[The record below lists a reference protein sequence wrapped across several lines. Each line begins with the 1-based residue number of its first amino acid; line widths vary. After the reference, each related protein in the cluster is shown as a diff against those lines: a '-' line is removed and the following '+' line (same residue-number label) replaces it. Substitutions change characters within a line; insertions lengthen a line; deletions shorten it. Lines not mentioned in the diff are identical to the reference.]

1 MIRRYFYS
9 SDDEGGDEDKNR
21 GRIKS
26 KPTEALTL
34 SEFWSSTRSKE
45 SRKLASNSNG
55 HDNEEHHQHTEHN
68 YCIMLE
74 FKGQIF
80 PFVIGTDNFE
90 EFKRN
95 IKHTVK
101 ETTLSPD
108 NTTLSYDTEFNGK
121 VIQVVINSKI
131 TYSAFLQMLKT
142 TGKTVLL
149 KIADSNPS
157 LISNCSKGVME
168 DCKVSEPKD
177 TITNV
182 PIADATGKD
191 VVRWLESV
199 QWKTSYLMKIK
210 SLSDAVRLRER
221 TIKELIGPLEE
232 VSCQTCKP
240 HHKIKTF
247 KYNEESVIEKVKLL
261 LTTQELNTFSKKR
274 KTAML
279 IYGNRLVLLNPLFS

>member
-1 MIRRYFYS
+1 MYY
-9 SDDEGGDEDKNR
+9 K
-21 GRIKS
+21 IKS

-34 SEFWSSTRSKE
+34 SEFLSSTRSKE

-55 HDNEEHHQHTEHN
+55 QDNEEHHQHTEHN

-80 PFVIGTDNFE
+80 PFVVGTDNFE

-108 NTTLSYDTEFNGK
+108 NTTLSYDTEFYGK

-131 TYSAFLQMLKT
+131 TYSAFLQMLKS

-168 DCKVSEPKD
+168 DCKVPEPKD
-177 TITNV
+177 TITKV
-182 PIADATGKD
+182 CTI
-191 VVRWLESV
+191 SF
-199 QWKTSYLMKIK
+199 
-210 SLSDAVRLRER
+210 ER
-221 TIKELIGPLEE
+221 PEASP
-232 VSCQTCKP
+232 
-240 HHKIKTF
+240 
-247 KYNEESVIEKVKLL
+247 
-261 LTTQELNTFSKKR
+261 
-274 KTAML
+274 
-279 IYGNRLVLLNPLFS
+279 